1 VPVRCKNYSFTKN
14 YVGYPSIYGNATIM
28 KWKWGIQ
35 LNTVM
40 LVFQNGIKHTESPAY
55 LAKGWD

>member
-1 VPVRCKNYSFTKN
+1 MGAVTL
-14 YVGYPSIYGNATIM
+14 I
-28 KWKWGIQ
+28 KWGIQ